1 VTYLEAFLPDGVLA
15 WLRRIAENN
24 LKDAIRKGE
33 RGKRLPTG
41 KRAVTSGDSYVD
53 LLEQIGLATPPPS
66 REAGCHENAQI
77 IENAR

>member
-1 VTYLEAFLPDGVLA
+1 VAYLEAFLPDGVLA
-15 WLRRIAENN
+15 WPRRIAENN

-41 KRAVTSGDSYVD
+41 KRAVTSRDSYVD

-66 REAGCHENAQI
+66 RGAGFHENAQFI
-77 IENAR
+77 KNAR